1 MIVIITVSF
10 FHLYTKFT
18 MSSSNNTIA
27 PPRLVRSG
35 SSAHYAIAP
44 SPLRR
49 ADSRHVQSVPF
60 GLTRSYSN
68 APPLMRT
75 ESGEVQC
82 FDEPFDESNH
92 GGSAIDGG
100 TVDLATDWF
109 PRDDSTQITPLHI
122 SNAQSASPRSLITAP
137 EGGVLNVQR
146 CNMHEPLHGGR
157 VTRNAVYQGADL
169 NGCGYGAGTIAF
181 DDGATYY
188 GEWTNDRFHGN
199 GIFSAGNHPRFA
211 GRTYN
216 GVWRTEDT
224 QLYGE
229 GTISFPDGS
238 LYSGGWMNG
247 YRHGYGTYT
256 DASGGLMYA
265 GVWFE
270 DRPACQ
276 T

>member
-1 MIVIITVSF
+1 M
-10 FHLYTKFT
+10 FHLYYIKFT

-27 PPRLVRSG
+27 PPRLVRSE
-35 SSAHYAIAP
+35 SSAHYAISP

-49 ADSRHVQSVPF
+49 ADSRSVQPVPF

-68 APPLMRT
+68 APPLMRS
-75 ESGEVQC
+75 ESGEVYC
-82 FDEPFDESNH
+82 FDDTFDD
-92 GGSAIDGG
+92 GGG

-109 PRDDSTQITPLHI
+109 QQDGSTQI
-122 SNAQSASPRSLITAP
+122 
-137 EGGVLNVQR
+137 
-146 CNMHEPLHGGR
+146 NMHEPLHGGR
-157 VTRNAVYQGADL
+157 VTHNAVYQGADL

-199 GIFSAGNHPRFA
+199 GIFSAGDHPRFA

-247 YRHGYGTYT
+247 DRHGYGTYT
-256 DASGGLMYA
+256 DASGSIMYA
-265 GVWFE
+265 GVWHE
-270 DRPACQ
+270 DRPVCQ

>member
-1 MIVIITVSF
+1 
-10 FHLYTKFT
+10 
-18 MSSSNNTIA
+18 MSSANNFIA
-27 PPRLVRSG
+27 PPRLVRTD
-35 SSAHYAIAP
+35 SSAHYAISP

-49 ADSRHVQSVPF
+49 ADSRHVQPVPF

-68 APPLMRT
+68 APALMRS
-75 ESGEVQC
+75 ESGEVHC
-82 FDEPFDESNH
+82 FDDTFDEA
-92 GGSAIDGG
+92 GDGASAIDGG
-100 TVDLATDWF
+100 TVDLTADWF
-109 PRDDSTQITPLHI
+109 QQDGSTQI
-122 SNAQSASPRSLITAP
+122 
-137 EGGVLNVQR
+137 
-146 CNMHEPLHGGR
+146 NMHEPLHGGR
-157 VTRNAVYQGADL
+157 VTHNAVYQGADL

-199 GIFSAGNHPRFA
+199 GIFSAGDHPRFA

-216 GVWRTEDT
+216 GVWHTEDT

-247 YRHGYGTYT
+247 DRHGYGTYT
-256 DASGGLMYA
+256 DASGSVMYA
-265 GVWFE
+265 GVWYE

>member
-1 MIVIITVSF
+1 
-10 FHLYTKFT
+10 

-27 PPRLVRSG
+27 PPRLVRSD
-35 SSAHYAIAP
+35 SSAHYAISP

-49 ADSRHVQSVPF
+49 ADSRPVQPVPF

-68 APPLMRT
+68 APALMRS
-75 ESGEVQC
+75 ESGEVHC
-82 FDEPFDESNH
+82 FDDTFDES
-92 GGSAIDGG
+92 IDEDSQQTFDYG
-100 TVDLATDWF
+100 VDPNYAVDRAADWF
-109 PRDDSTQITPLHI
+109 PAAQI
-122 SNAQSASPRSLITAP
+122 
-137 EGGVLNVQR
+137 
-146 CNMHEPLHGGR
+146 NMHEPLHGGR
-157 VTRNAVYQGADL
+157 VTHNAVYQGADL
-169 NGCGYGAGTIAF
+169 NWCGYGAGTIAF

-199 GIFSAGNHPRFA
+199 GIFSAGDHPRFA

-216 GVWRTEDT
+216 GIWHTEDT

-238 LYSGGWMNG
+238 LYSGGWING
-247 YRHGYGTYT
+247 HRHGHGTYT
-256 DASGGLMYA
+256 DASGTVMYA
-265 GVWFE
+265 GVWYE

>member
-1 MIVIITVSF
+1 
-10 FHLYTKFT
+10 
-18 MSSSNNTIA
+18 MSSANNTIA
-27 PPRLVRSG
+27 PPRLVRSE
-35 SSAHYAIAP
+35 SSAHYALAP

-49 ADSRHVQSVPF
+49 ANSRHVQQVPF

-68 APPLMRT
+68 APQLMRT
-75 ESGEVQC
+75 ESGEVYSG
-82 FDEPFDESNH
+82 DEPN
-92 GGSAIDGG
+92 GG

-109 PRDDSTQITPLHI
+109 QQDGSTQI
-122 SNAQSASPRSLITAP
+122 
-137 EGGVLNVQR
+137 
-146 CNMHEPLHGGR
+146 NMHEPLHGGR
-157 VTRNAVYQGADL
+157 VSHNAAYQGADL

-199 GIFSAGNHPRFA
+199 GIFTAGNHPIFA

-216 GVWRTEDT
+216 GVWRSEDT

-247 YRHGYGTYT
+247 HRHGYGTYT
-256 DASGGLMYA
+256 DASGTVMYA
-265 GVWFE
+265 GMWHE
-270 DRPACQ
+270 DRPVCQ

>member
-1 MIVIITVSF
+1 MF
-10 FHLYTKFT
+10 YLYYIKFT
-18 MSSSNNTIA
+18 MSSSNNVIA
-27 PPRLVRSG
+27 PPRLVRSE
-35 SSAHYAIAP
+35 SSAHYEVSP

-49 ADSRHVQSVPF
+49 ADSRSVQPMPF

-68 APPLMRT
+68 APPLMRS
-75 ESGEVQC
+75 ESGEVYLC
-82 FDEPFDESNH
+82 DDTFDEAGDDDSQQMFDI
-92 GGSAIDGG
+92 AI
-100 TVDLATDWF
+100 DLATDWF
-109 PRDDSTQITPLHI
+109 QQDGSTQI
-122 SNAQSASPRSLITAP
+122 
-137 EGGVLNVQR
+137 
-146 CNMHEPLHGGR
+146 NMHEPLHGGR
-157 VTRNAVYQGADL
+157 VTHNAVYQGADL

-199 GIFSAGNHPRFA
+199 GIFTAGNHPRFA

-216 GVWRTEDT
+216 GVWRTKDT

-229 GTISFPDGS
+229 GTISFHDGS

-256 DASGGLMYA
+256 DASGTVIYA
-265 GVWFE
+265 GMWHE
-270 DRPACQ
+270 DRHVCQ

>member
-1 MIVIITVSF
+1 LVPIGL
-10 FHLYTKFT
+10 FHLYYTKFT
-18 MSSSNNTIA
+18 SISVSVTMSYSNNFIA
-27 PPRLVRSG
+27 PPRLVRSE
-35 SSAHYAIAP
+35 SSAHYAVAS

-49 ADSRHVQSVPF
+49 ANSRSVQPVPF

-75 ESGEVQC
+75 ESGEVYLIDDS
-82 FDEPFDESNH
+82 FDEAGDEDPQQMFDV
-92 GGSAIDGG
+92 AID

-109 PRDDSTQITPLHI
+109 PRDNSAAQI
-122 SNAQSASPRSLITAP
+122 
-137 EGGVLNVQR
+137 
-146 CNMHEPLHGGR
+146 NMHEPLHGGR
-157 VTRNAVYQGADL
+157 VTHNAVYQGADL

-199 GIFSAGNHPRFA
+199 GIFSAGNHPKFA

-216 GVWRTEDT
+216 GIWRTEDT

-229 GTISFPDGS
+229 GTISFLDGS
-238 LYSGGWMNG
+238 LYVGRWMNG
-247 YRHGYGTYT
+247 YRHGHGTYT
-256 DASGGLMYA
+256 DASGEVVFA
-265 GVWFE
+265 GVWHE
-270 DRPACQ
+270 DRPSCQ

>member
-1 MIVIITVSF
+1 
-10 FHLYTKFT
+10 
-18 MSSSNNTIA
+18 MSSANNTIA
-27 PPRLVRSG
+27 PPRLVRSE
-35 SSAHYAIAP
+35 SSAHYALAP

-49 ADSRHVQSVPF
+49 ANSRHVQSVPF

-68 APPLMRT
+68 APQLMRT
-75 ESGEVQC
+75 ESGEVYSG
-82 FDEPFDESNH
+82 DEPFHDP
-92 GGSAIDGG
+92 I
-100 TVDLATDWF
+100 VDATIYPSVNLTGDWF
-109 PRDDSTQITPLHI
+109 PRDDSTQI
-122 SNAQSASPRSLITAP
+122 
-137 EGGVLNVQR
+137 
-146 CNMHEPLHGGR
+146 NMHEPLHGGR
-157 VTRNAVYQGADL
+157 VTHNAAYQGADL

-199 GIFSAGNHPRFA
+199 GIFTAGNHPIFA

-238 LYSGGWMNG
+238 FYSGGWMNG

-256 DASGGLMYA
+256 DASGTVMYA
-265 GVWFE
+265 GMWHE
-270 DRPACQ
+270 DRHVCQ